1 VATEWLPP
9 GAVPRDTCT
18 WHGPAGID
26 LPVEYAEWA
35 AAAAGPGGVR
45 TELAAAVTLGTAAPP
60 RVAAAPAGLQIVSP
74 RNGDTYRV
82 PPGTD
87 PRYATIA
94 LRAAGAAPGETVRWR
109 VDGRPVPG
117 GRWTLV
123 PGRHVV
129 TVQTRTRG
137 PVSATIEVW

>member
-1 VATEWLPP
+1 
-9 GAVPRDTCT
+9 
-18 WHGPAGID
+18 
-26 LPVEYAEWA
+26 
-35 AAAAGPGGVR
+35 
-45 TELAAAVTLGTAAPP
+45 
-60 RVAAAPAGLQIVSP
+60 
-74 RNGDTYRV
+74 V

-129 TVQTRTRG
+129 TAETRSRS

>member
-1 VATEWLPP
+1 
-9 GAVPRDTCT
+9 
-18 WHGPAGID
+18 
-26 LPVEYAEWA
+26 
-35 AAAAGPGGVR
+35 
-45 TELAAAVTLGTAAPP
+45 
-60 RVAAAPAGLQIVSP
+60 VAAAPAGLQIVSP

-94 LRAAGAAPGETVRWR
+94 LRAAGAPPGETERWQ

-129 TVQTRTRG
+129 TVRTRTRG